1 MGGREVRVFSSDSK
15 ASVAYSVAG
24 LEHILLLVEDAV
36 GVASSNT
43 SSGTDSEGVW
53 SRASLIESF

>member
-24 LEHILLLVEDAV
+24 LEVEDAV